1 MRQTSWSSV
10 VAAFVAVALLIVSGA
25 SMAGTLSC
33 PVGMDQ
39 CQTGASIAFQR
50 CSMLCTRYDTE
61 CFDRCDDVHD
71 VAVRHCMITSTL
83 CEAASR
89 HETSGPH
96 WVTNHKTQ

>member
-39 CQTGASIAFQR
+39 CQTGAGIAFGQ
-50 CSMLCTRYDTE
+50 CSMLCTRYDSE

-83 CEAASR
+83 CEAAKLEITDAPIV
-89 HETSGPH
+89 HDIE
-96 WVTNHKTQ
+96 